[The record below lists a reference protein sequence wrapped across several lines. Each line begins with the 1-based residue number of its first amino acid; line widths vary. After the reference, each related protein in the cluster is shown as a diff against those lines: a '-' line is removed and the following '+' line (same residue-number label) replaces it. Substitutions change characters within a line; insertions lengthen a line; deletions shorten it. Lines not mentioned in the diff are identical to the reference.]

1 MGRIAKKT
9 AAGRHGRSKTTTG
22 AQRSGQAK
30 PRKPTHKRK
39 AASTPLLARIVSDR
53 RQKEL
58 SRDEI
63 ELLKRTVARGTS
75 DDEFKLF
82 LWVCAKHKLDPLTR
96 QLHCVMRWSNKHHKD
111 DKGQWVGGNQ
121 MTIQTGIDGYRALAG
136 RDHSDFGGCDEPE
149 FEFDGEQKKIPTMA
163 RIRLWKK
170 DLEHPIVGVAYW
182 DEYAPKDLS
191 ADNAFFWKKMPKHM
205 LAKCAEALAL
215 RKGYPELANIFTN
228 EEMHQAGDDFTPEGR
243 QFEPRGSRDAQ
254 EAVVQKRL
262 ADYNE
267 RNKASAATTVK
278 AEEQEATANPH
289 LDDFKKREQEQLERI
304 EREKQDK
311 AQAEEKAKADAAAKA
326 KADDA
331 AAKKQQAEMEQA
343 RAKGSKIP
351 ASHIPPIGIG
361 VLKKFELMTG
371 KKSPY
376 GRIWLEGNT
385 DPLIIFDNKELPISK
400 DKTARAFTILGD
412 DISVGFHCCFDFKE
426 KVLAKKN
433 PEDQNEPV
441 RRAYEVIEIKQ
452 IGPLEWE
459 GGLQV
464 IRREAPTQGKLL

>member
-1 MGRIAKKT
+1 MKK
-9 AAGRHGRSKTTTG
+9 RRPKK
-22 AQRSGQAK
+22 K
-30 PRKPTHKRK
+30 PVARKRKP
-39 AASTPLLARIVSDR
+39 ASQPLLARVVDER
-53 RQKEL
+53 GRQKEL

-63 ELLKRTVARGTS
+63 DLLKRTVAKGTT

-82 LWVCAKHKLDPLTR
+82 LWVCRKHKLDPLTR
-96 QLHCVMRWSNKHHKD
+96 QVHCVRRFLQRHHQEQDGQGKP
-111 DKGQWVGGNQ
+111 QWVGGYQ
-121 MTIQTGIDGYRALAG
+121 MSIQMGIDGYRALAG
-136 RDHSDFGGCDEPE
+136 RDHHDFGGCDEPE
-149 FEFDGEQKKIPTMA
+149 FEYEGTEKRTPVKAT
-163 RIRLWKK
+163 IRLWKK
-170 DLEHPIVGVAYW
+170 GLEHPVVGVAYW
-182 DEYAPKDLS
+182 DEYAPKMESDS
-191 ADNAFFWKKMPKHM
+191 AFFWRKMPRHM
-205 LAKCAEALAL
+205 LAKCAEALAI
-215 RKGYPELANIFTN
+215 RKGYPELSDIYTD

-278 AEEQEATANPH
+278 AEEQEAAANPH

-304 EREKQDK
+304 EREKQEK
-311 AQAEEKAKADAAAKA
+311 AQADEKAKADAAAKA

-400 DKTARAFTILGD
+400 DVTARAFTILGD
-412 DISVGFHCCFDFKE
+412 IISVGFHCCFDFKE

-433 PEDQNEPV
+433 PDDQNEPV